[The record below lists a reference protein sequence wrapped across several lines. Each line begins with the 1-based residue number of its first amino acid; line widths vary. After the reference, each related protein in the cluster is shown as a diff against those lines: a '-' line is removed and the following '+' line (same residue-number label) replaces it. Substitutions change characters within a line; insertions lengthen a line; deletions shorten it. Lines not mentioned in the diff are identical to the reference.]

1 MSILTLVNDH
11 TDPKHCDNSG
21 LPDQRKITMVYYLN
35 PSWDASQGG
44 ELRIYSKN
52 NGVVVVPPVADTL
65 AMFWSDQIVHDV
77 LPTMNDITA
86 KDERR
91 YALTLWLVSD
101 NASEIVNPKDPLYEL
116 RQTHFPTYG
125 NDY

>member
-1 MSILTLVNDH
+1 
-11 TDPKHCDNSG
+11 
-21 LPDQRKITMVYYLN
+21 MVYYMN

-44 ELRIYSKN
+44 ELRIYSKDH
-52 NGVVVVPPVADTL
+52 GVVVVPPKADTL

-77 LPTMNDITA
+77 LPTLNDISDA
-86 KDERR
+86 AQRR
-91 YALTLWLVSD
+91 YALTLWLVSE
-101 NASEIVNPKDPLYEL
+101 NESEIVNPKDPHYAL

>member
-1 MSILTLVNDH
+1 MP

-21 LPDQRKITMVYYLN
+21 LPDQRKVTMVYYLN
-35 PSWDASQGG
+35 PSWEPSQGG
-44 ELRIYSKN
+44 ELRIYTKN
-52 NGVVVVPPVADTL
+52 DGIQVVSPVADTL

-101 NASEIVNPKDPLYEL
+101 NQQEIVNPKDPLYPL
-116 RQTHFPTYG
+116 RQTHFPSYE
-125 NDY
+125 